1 MNNNNEAPHSLL
13 VGMPYDNPSIN
24 YINNVQTGALAACRR
39 LNCHLIVEKIDLA
52 AGDVPDVVSRL
63 VTTSRLDGLV
73 LTPPVCNHQA
83 ILEALHKAGVPFV
96 SIAPDEATAV
106 TPLSVQ
112 MDDYRAACE
121 LTRYLISLGHQ
132 RIGFIKGHPR
142 FTVSEQRY
150 RGYCATLLDN
160 GLKVDEEIVKQGY
173 FSHRSGI
180 ICGEALLKDRHR
192 RPTAIFCSNDDMAA
206 AVIEVA
212 HKLDIP
218 IPGSVSV
225 AGFDDTAIA
234 SLTWPPLTT
243 VRQPIAQMAETAIEL
258 LVRHMAAGKTD
269 ESESRVKL
277 DFEIIIRKSTANPQ
291 K

>member
-1 MNNNNEAPHSLL
+1 MASMQVTNSLL
-13 VGMPYDNPSIN
+13 IGMPYDNPSSN
-24 YINNVQTGALAACRR
+24 YLNNVQAGALAACRR
-39 LNCHLIVEKIDLA
+39 RNCHLIVEKIDLTA
-52 AGDVPDVVSRL
+52 ADVPDTVGRL
-63 VTTSRLDGLV
+63 LANSRLDGMV
-73 LTPPVCNHQA
+73 LTPPVCDHA
-83 ILEALHKAGVPFV
+83 EILAVLHKARIPFV
-96 SIAPDEATAV
+96 CIAPDETTPE

-112 MDDYRAACE
+112 IDDYKAAYE
-121 LTRYLISLGHQ
+121 LTRYLVSLGHQ

-150 RGYCATLLDN
+150 QGYCAALRDS
-160 GLKVDEEIVKQGY
+160 GLKVEDAIVKQGY

-180 ICGEALLKDRHR
+180 ICGEALLKETPQ

-212 HKLDIP
+212 HKLDIRVP
-218 IPGSVSV
+218 EGVSV
-225 AGFDDTAIA
+225 AGFDDTAVA

-243 VRQPIAQMAETAIEL
+243 VRQPIVQMAETAIEL
-258 LVRHMAAGKTD
+258 LIRHLTPGQTG

-277 DFEIIIRKSTANPQ
+277 DFEIIIRKSTSNPN

>member
-1 MNNNNEAPHSLL
+1 MNSNQATNSLL
-13 VGMPYDNPSIN
+13 IGMPYDNPSTH

-39 LNCHLIVEKIDLA
+39 RNCHLIVEKIDLT
-52 AGDVPDVVSRL
+52 AGDVPDAVGRL
-63 VTTSRLDGLV
+63 VTASRLDGVV
-73 LTPPVCNHQA
+73 LTPPVCDHA
-83 ILEALHKAGVPFV
+83 EILEVLLKTRIPFV
-96 SIAPDEATAV
+96 CIAPDQATPK

-112 MDDYRAACE
+112 IDDYKAAYE
-121 LTRYLISLGHQ
+121 LTRYLASLGHQ

-142 FTVSEQRY
+142 FIVSEQRY
-150 RGYCATLLDN
+150 QGYCAALRDS
-160 GLKVDEEIVKQGY
+160 GLKVDDEIVKQGY

-180 ICGEALLKDRHR
+180 ICGEALLHEARL
-192 RPTAIFCSNDDMAA
+192 RPSAIFCSNDDMAA

-218 IPGSVSV
+218 VPGSVSV

-243 VRQPIAQMAETAIEL
+243 VRQPIVQMAETAIEL
-258 LVRHMAAGKTD
+258 LIRHLAPGQTE
-269 ESESRVKL
+269 ESENRVKL
-277 DFEIIIRKSTANPQ
+277 DFEIIIRKSTANPS